1 MSAPAASALAQ
12 ERLRARA
19 RRIVR
24 LRKQVAAVALAT
36 FALAFGVIA
45 YDGSIG
51 TTMTTASASTQT
63 STDSQSSSNTQS
75 SSSGTTT
82 MTTRQS

>member
-1 MSAPAASALAQ
+1 MSAPAASALAH

-19 RRIVR
+19 RKISR

-45 YDGSIG
+45 HDGSMG
-51 TTMTTASASTQT
+51 ATTTTTTSSTATQPSTT
-63 STDSQSSSNTQS
+63 STQS
-75 SSSGTTT
+75 SSSSGPTA

>member
-24 LRKQVAAVALAT
+24 LRKQVAAVTLAT
-36 FALAFGVIA
+36 FALAFGVVA
-45 YDGSIG
+45 YDGSMG
-51 TTMTTASASTQT
+51 TTTTSSASTQAQA
-63 STDSQSSSNTQS
+63 STNTQS

>member
-45 YDGSIG
+45 YDGSMG
-51 TTMTTASASTQT
+51 ATTTSASAATEASTNA
-63 STDSQSSSNTQS
+63 QSASNSQS